1 MASSGCWKCLARP
14 SLTAASPLT
23 RNALPPVLLGTTSAS
38 FTTTAAAAKN
48 PLAAKVKK
56 GGQGAQPP
64 ARGSKTLRI
73 KKKLPPKPTGRPP
86 APGERKAIRK
96 RIVLSNTNALE
107 VPGLVDLSDKI
118 LLDQAYM
125 TRVVGIPGTVV
136 DQLRAVEAF
145 KPTQSWELFRRP
157 ALLIRKESLEV
168 SKLLEEAAAKNGTA
182 RLILDG
188 SRGTGK
194 SLMLLHSMANAFL
207 KGWVVINIPEGETIL
222 SISWKSHC

>member
-1 MASSGCWKCLARP
+1 M
-14 SLTAASPLT
+14 
-23 RNALPPVLLGTTSAS
+23 
-38 FTTTAAAAKN
+38 
-48 PLAAKVKK
+48 
-56 GGQGAQPP
+56 
-64 ARGSKTLRI
+64 
-73 KKKLPPKPTGRPP
+73 
-86 APGERKAIRK
+86 
-96 RIVLSNTNALE
+96 LSNTNALE